1 MARQAR
7 EISSALNE
15 IRFSDVVP
23 PDLEALKH
31 AREHLNEDHE
41 MDLDLG
47 EEVTNKREME
57 NLEDMFN
64 RMGADPSSSSH
75 ENARPTMH
83 DVEILS
89 ERLRALAQ
97 ELGLPI
103 PQLS

>member
-1 MARQAR
+1 M
-7 EISSALNE
+7 
-15 IRFSDVVP
+15 DVVP

-31 AREHLNEDHE
+31 AREHLPEDHE
-41 MDLDLG
+41 MDLDLDLG

-64 RMGADPSSSSH
+64 RMGADPSSSSR

-89 ERLRALAQ
+89 DRLRALAQ